1 MIEDTEQPI
10 KKFNVTYWM
19 AVGEGGEDLLLE
31 VQCDNWIWIPNSPMI
46 ILEGINH
53 DDDARTIPLS
63 SFRDAHQNFG
73 WKADIQSAED
83 NHMETMRKQVDQ
95 FKKQNKDTA
104 IDPQYI

>member
-1 MIEDTEQPI
+1 MTETKEKLI

-19 AVGEGGEDLLLE
+19 AIGQGGEDLLLE

-53 DDDARTIPLS
+53 EDDARTIPFTSL
-63 SFRDAHQNFG
+63 RDAHQNFG
-73 WKADIQSAED
+73 WQADIKNAEE
-83 NHMETMRKQVDQ
+83 NHSETMKKQLDQFRKQ
-95 FKKQNKDTA
+95 NRDTA